1 MDVQALVAQYDGEL
15 AALLNVYQRRFVVKC
30 SGTPDAL
37 AGLRARIF
45 AAEWTWKQGFASTVA
60 VLSGID
66 PVKDSIIYD
75 IVMDRLGQQNGVLV
89 KLQSDI
95 AGTLGFTDPDA
106 PISDI
111 DALVRIVAQFSPALT
126 ETCDYLLTVLSV
138 LAKCYA
144 AFSDALR
151 RDRVT
156 HDPAAPAPI
165 TPLFAGNGGMLNDQW
180 SLPSPLWAGSTL
192 V

>member
-1 MDVQALVAQYDGEL
+1 MDVRALVAQYDGEL
-15 AALLNVYQRRFVVKC
+15 AALLNVYQQRFVVEC
-30 SGTPDAL
+30 ADTPAAL
-37 AGLRARIF
+37 ASLRARIF
-45 AAEWTWKQGFASTVA
+45 AAEWTWKHGFASTAA

-66 PVKDSIIYD
+66 PVKDSIVYD
-75 IVMDRLGQQNGVLV
+75 IVMDRLGQQNGILV

-106 PISDI
+106 PIADI
-111 DALVRIVAQFSPALT
+111 NALVRLIAQFSPALT

-144 AFSDALR
+144 AFSDALQ

-156 HDPAAPAPI
+156 YAPAVAAPI
-165 TPLFAGNGGMLNDQW
+165 TPMFVGNGGMLNDQW
-180 SLPSPLWAGSTL
+180 LSSAPLWAGSTL
-192 V
+192 L